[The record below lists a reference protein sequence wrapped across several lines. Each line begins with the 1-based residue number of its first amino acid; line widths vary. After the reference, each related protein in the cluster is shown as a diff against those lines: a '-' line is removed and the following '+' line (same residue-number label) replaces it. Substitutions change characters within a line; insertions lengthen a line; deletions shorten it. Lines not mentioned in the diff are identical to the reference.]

1 MNEIIDPRSVDR
13 PNSYIGKSLPRPN
26 TKKLV
31 EGRGQFVD
39 DVVLPR
45 MVHVAYVRSP
55 HAHARIAGI
64 DASAALETPGVL
76 RVFTGRDLE
85 AHCQPWVATLAHL
98 KGMKSAPQRPLPIER
113 TTWVG
118 EAVAAVVAETRAIAE
133 DAVAKVNVTYEPLPA
148 VVDMET
154 ALGPGTPVI
163 HPDLGDNLC
172 FQRVNESGKVDEAF
186 AAAHKVVETTFH
198 TGRHTGAT
206 VEPRSI
212 LAEFNRASGKLT
224 VYHATQAPH
233 MMQGVFA
240 QQMRMPEGDV
250 RVICSD
256 IGGSYGIKVHVYP
269 DEVATAVIAKIMGRP
284 VKFIADRLESFT
296 TDIHAR
302 DHRIKGRIAIDAEGR
317 ITAIDID
324 DLTGIGPYSVYPRTS
339 AVEGNQVVNL
349 VGGPYDFANY
359 RAKTTV
365 VLQNKT
371 PTCQYRAVGHP
382 IATAV
387 TEGLVDLA
395 AEAAGLDPV
404 EFRRRNLMADGTY
417 PRTSPAGM
425 KFEGLSHIASLDKL
439 IEMID
444 YAGLRAEQERLR
456 AKGIHRGI
464 GFASFIELT
473 NPSPFMYGIGG
484 ARISA
489 QDGCTVRIDPDGSVV
504 AATGVT
510 EQGQGTEAIIRQIVA
525 EGVGVPIEQVRV
537 VTGDTLTTPYGGGT
551 WACRGAGIGGE
562 FALQSGI
569 AVKEAALKVAG
580 AMLQAQPDTLDLVDG
595 EIVERATGT
604 SRMPLAELAR
614 IVYFRGDTLP
624 PDLPRE
630 LMQTRHFITKE
641 YPFAF
646 TNGVQ
651 CCSLEVDVETGMVKL
666 LMMWC
671 VEDCGR
677 IINPLLV
684 DEQVR
689 GGIVQGIGGA
699 LYEHCIYSPEGQLM
713 IGSMADYLVPMAA
726 EMPDIEVGHV
736 ETPTRELLL
745 GAKGAGEAGTAG
757 APAAVMNAINDAL
770 RPFNTK
776 VFAQPFTPERI
787 LAALG
792 KVPERQPSGT
802 QLPSAATAGGRATD
816 SARAAARQSG
826 GGKPGLLSRML
837 GLKPQ

>member
-1 MNEIIDPRSVDR
+1 VNEIIDPRSVDR
-13 PNSYIGKSLPRPN
+13 PNSYIGKSVPRPN

-39 DVVLPR
+39 DIVLPR

-55 HAHARIAGI
+55 HAHAKIAGI
-64 DASAALETPGVL
+64 DANEALNLPGVV
-76 RVFTGRDLE
+76 RIFSGKDL
-85 AHCQPWVATLAHL
+85 AKHCEPWVAILAHL
-98 KGMKSAPQRPLPIER
+98 KGMKSAPQRPLPIDR

-133 DAVAKVNVTYEPLPA
+133 DAVGKVNIAYEPLPA

-154 ALGPGTPVI
+154 ALSPGMAVI

-186 AAAHKVVETTFH
+186 AAAHRKVEATFH

-206 VEPRSI
+206 LEPRSI
-212 LAEFNRASGKLT
+212 LAEYNRASAKLT

-240 QQMRMPEGDV
+240 KHLGLPEGDV
-250 RVICSD
+250 RVICTD

-269 DEVATAVIAKIMGRP
+269 DEIATATIAKMLARP
-284 VKFIADRLESFT
+284 VKFIADRLESFSS
-296 TDIHAR
+296 DIHAR
-302 DHRIKGRIAIDAEGR
+302 DHRIKGRMAVDAEGR

-349 VGGPYDFANY
+349 VGGPYDFPNY

-382 IATAV
+382 IATTV

-439 IEMID
+439 LGMID
-444 YAGLRAEQERLR
+444 YAGLRVEQERLR
-456 AKGIHRGI
+456 ARGIHRGI

-489 QDGCTVRIDPDGSVV
+489 QDGCSVRIDPDGSVV

-525 EGVGVPIEQVRV
+525 EGVGVPIDQVRV
-537 VTGDTLTTPYGGGT
+537 ITGDTAATPYGGGT

-562 FALQSGI
+562 SALQAGI
-569 AVKEAALKVAG
+569 ATKEAALKVAG
-580 AMLQAQPDTLDLVDG
+580 AMLQAQPDTLDLVNG

-604 SRMPLAELAR
+604 ARMPLAELAR

-651 CCSLEVDVETGMVKL
+651 CCSLEVDVDTGMVKL
-666 LMMWC
+666 LKLWC

-699 LYEHCIYSPEGQLM
+699 LYEHCVYSPEGQLL

-736 ETPTRELLL
+736 ETPTKESLL

-757 APAAVMNAINDAL
+757 APAAIMNAINDAL
-770 RPFNTK
+770 SPFGAK

-792 KVPERQPSGT
+792 KVPARWPVASAVRPS
-802 QLPSAATAGGRATD
+802 SDKATVEPPAS
-816 SARAAARQSG
+816 SARP
-826 GGKPGLLSRML
+826 PGLLARMFRRAER
-837 GLKPQ
+837 

>member
-1 MNEIIDPRSVDR
+1 MTDIIDPRAVDR
-13 PNSYIGKSLPRPN
+13 PNSYIGKSVPRPN
-26 TKKLV
+26 AKKLV

-39 DVVLPR
+39 DIVLPR
-45 MVHVAYVRSP
+45 MAHVAFVRSP

-64 DASAALETPGVL
+64 DAAAAMQIPGVL
-76 RVFTGRDLE
+76 RVFTGRDLA
-85 AHCQPWVATLAHL
+85 AHSEPWVGVLAHL
-98 KGMKSAPQRPLPIER
+98 KGMKSAPQWPLAVER
-113 TTWVG
+113 ATWVG
-118 EAVAAVVAETRAIAE
+118 EAVAAVVAETRAVAE
-133 DAVAKVNVTYEPLPA
+133 DAAAKVDVAYEALPA
-148 VVDMET
+148 AVDMET
-154 ALGPGTPVI
+154 ALSPGTPVI

-172 FQRVNESGKVDEAF
+172 FERVNEAGDVAAAF
-186 AAAHKVVETTFH
+186 AAAHKVVEATFH
-198 TGRHTGAT
+198 TARHTGAT
-206 VEPRSI
+206 LEPRSI
-212 LAEFNRASGKLT
+212 LADYNRASGRLT
-224 VYHATQAPH
+224 VHQATQAPH

-240 QQMRMPEGDV
+240 KHLGLPEGDV

-256 IGGSYGIKVHVYP
+256 VGGSYGIKVHVYA
-269 DEVATAVIAKIMGRP
+269 DEMAVAAIAKIMARP
-284 VKFIADRLESFT
+284 VKFIADRLESFAS
-296 TDIHAR
+296 DIHAR
-302 DHRIKGRIAIDAEGR
+302 DHRIEARMAVDAEGR
-317 ITAIDID
+317 ITAIAID

-349 VGGPYDFANY
+349 VGGPYDFPNY

-365 VLQNKT
+365 VFQNKT
-371 PTCQYRAVGHP
+371 PTSQYRAVGHP
-382 IATAV
+382 IAAAV

-395 AEAAGLDPV
+395 AEAVGLDPV
-404 EFRRRNLMADGTY
+404 EFRRRNLMADGSY
-417 PRTSPAGM
+417 PRTSVAGL

-439 IEMID
+439 IAMID
-444 YAGLRAEQERLR
+444 YPALRAEQERLR
-456 AKGIHRGI
+456 AQGIHRGI
-464 GFASFIELT
+464 GFAAFIELT

-489 QDGCTVRIDPDGSVV
+489 QDGCTVRIDPDGSVL

-510 EQGQGTEAIIRQIVA
+510 EQGQGTEAIMRQIVA
-525 EGVGVPIEQVRV
+525 EGVGVPIDQVRI

-562 FALQSGI
+562 AALQSAL

-580 AMLQAQPDTLDLVDG
+580 AMLQAQPETLDLVDG
-595 EIVERATGT
+595 AIVERASGQ
-604 SRMPLAELAR
+604 SRMALAELAR

-646 TNGVQ
+646 TNGIQ
-651 CCSLEVDVETGMVKL
+651 ASYLEVDVDTGLVKL
-666 LMMWC
+666 LKHWC

-677 IINPLLV
+677 VINPLLV

-689 GGIVQGIGGA
+689 GGIVQGIGAA
-699 LYEHCIYSPEGQLM
+699 LYEDCPYSPDGQLL

-736 ETPTRELLL
+736 ETPTRESLL

-770 RPFNTK
+770 RPFGAK
-776 VFAQPFTPERI
+776 VFAQPSTPERI

-792 KVPERQPSGT
+792 KVP
-802 QLPSAATAGGRATD
+802 
-816 SARAAARQSG
+816 
-826 GGKPGLLSRML
+826 
-837 GLKPQ
+837 

>member
-1 MNEIIDPRSVDR
+1 MHEIIDPSSVDR
-13 PNSYIGKSLPRPN
+13 PNSYIGKSVPRPN
-26 TKKLV
+26 AAKLV
-31 EGRGQFVD
+31 EGRGQYVD
-39 DVVLPR
+39 DIELPR
-45 MVHVAYVRSP
+45 MLHVSFVRSP
-55 HAHARIAGI
+55 HPHARLVRI
-64 DASAALETPGVL
+64 DAAEALKLAGV
-76 RVFTGRDLE
+76 RQVFTGPDL
-85 AHCQPWVATLAHL
+85 AKHCTPWVAVLAHL
-98 KGMKSAPQRPLPIER
+98 KGMKSAPQLPLPLER

-133 DAVAKVNVTYEPLPA
+133 DASGKVAMTYQPLPA
-148 VVDMET
+148 AVDMET
-154 ALGPGTPVI
+154 ALAPATPVI
-163 HPDLGDNLC
+163 HPELGDNLC
-172 FQRVNESGKVDEAF
+172 FQRLNETGKVDEAF
-186 AAAHKVVETTFH
+186 AAAHRVVEATFH
-198 TGRHTGAT
+198 SGRHTGAT
-206 VEPRSI
+206 PEPRSI
-212 LAEFNRASGKLT
+212 LADYNRAAGKLT

-240 QQMRMPEGDV
+240 QQLGLPEGDV
-250 RVICSD
+250 RVICGD
-256 IGGSYGIKVHVYP
+256 VGGSYGIKVHVYP
-269 DEVATAVIAKIMGRP
+269 DEIAVAVIAKIMGRP
-284 VKFIADRLESFT
+284 VKFIADRLESFLS
-296 TDIHAR
+296 DIHAR
-302 DHRIKGRIAIDAEGR
+302 DHRIKARMAVDANGH

-349 VGGPYDFANY
+349 VGGPYAFDNF

-365 VLQNKT
+365 VFQNKT

-395 AEAAGLDPV
+395 AAALGLDPV
-404 EFRRRNLMADGTY
+404 EFRRRNVMKDGSY

-425 KFEGLSHIASLDKL
+425 RFEALSHEKSIDTLL
-439 IEMID
+439 GMID
-444 YAGLRAEQERLR
+444 YPGLRAEQARLR
-456 AKGIHRGI
+456 AKGIYRGL

-489 QDGCTVRIDPDGSVV
+489 QDGCTVRIDPDGSVL

-510 EQGQGTEAIIRQIVA
+510 EQGQGTEAIMRQIVA
-525 EGVGVPIEQVRV
+525 EAVGVPIETVRV
-537 VTGDTLTTPYGGGT
+537 ITGDTLTTPYGGGT

-562 FALQSGI
+562 AALQAGL

-580 AMLQAQPDTLDLVDG
+580 AMLQSEPDTLDLVNGD
-595 EIVERATGT
+595 IIERDSRRA
-604 SRMPLAELAR
+604 RMPLAELSR

-630 LMQTRHFITKE
+630 LMQTRHFITKA

-651 CCSLEVDVETGMVKL
+651 ASWLEVDVDTGLVRL
-666 LMMWC
+666 LKHWC

-699 LYEHCIYSPEGQLM
+699 LYEHCLYAPDGQLLTA
-713 IGSMADYLVPMAA
+713 SLADYLVPMAA

-736 ETPTRELLL
+736 ETPTKESLL

-757 APAAVMNAINDAL
+757 APAAIMNAINDAL
-770 RPFNTK
+770 RPFAATLWQ
-776 VFAQPFTPERI
+776 QPFTPERI

-792 KVPERQPSGT
+792 KAP
-802 QLPSAATAGGRATD
+802 
-816 SARAAARQSG
+816 AR
-826 GGKPGLLSRML
+826 
-837 GLKPQ
+837 